1 MADFK
6 IKSTAGTGNLT
17 LLQSQDQSG
26 SDYAIKI
33 GDSGASTLTNATLTS
48 PTLTGVTTATSLVL
62 TPGSAPTATV
72 GALYYNS
79 TSETI
84 YTYNGHAWM
93 PLTDSPTG
101 GEIVSY
107 TSESGTTYIAH
118 IFKSSGTFST
128 GTAKTVEY
136 LVVAGGGGAGN
147 YGGGGGGG
155 GYRSSISGE
164 SSGGGA
170 SSESALSL
178 SANTTY
184 TITVGAGGPGAS
196 SGNGTKGGDS
206 SISGSGITTITSEG
220 GGYGGTGG
228 TGGSGGGMDAS
239 SGTGAAGTAN
249 QGYAGGGGAV
259 FGGINYYNGGGGG
272 VAGCV
277 GQTATSDYPNNGHG
291 GVGKKSSASG
301 SPVWYAGGGGGGSWG
316 RTSNGANV
324 GKSGLRTQ
332 VDASDDSSQP
342 LISTEYGASIADS
355 PPNQGGGGAG
365 QTGEVGN
372 GGSGIVIIRYSI

>member
-1 MADFK
+1 MAYLGRPGA
-6 IKSTAGTGNLT
+6 TAP
-17 LLQSQDQSG
+17 
-26 SDYAIKI
+26 
-33 GDSGASTLTNATLTS
+33 LTS
-48 PTLTGVTTATSLVL
+48 SDIPDGSISAVKVTADVATQAEIDLKAPLASPTFTGVVTSPSFVL

-72 GALYYNS
+72 GAVYYNS
-79 TSETI
+79 TSETV

-107 TSESGTTYIAH
+107 TSGGTTYIAH

-170 SSESALSL
+170 SSESTLSL
-178 SANTTY
+178 SANTAY
-184 TITVGAGGPGAS
+184 TITVGAGGGGAS

-228 TGGSGGGMDAS
+228 TGGSGGGMDAG

-272 VAGCV
+272 GAGGV
-277 GQTATSDYPNNGHG
+277 GGTASQDYPNNGHG